1 MVICCGSPLSIN
13 NLAIVKRALPVS
25 FSVKEIALYKGRG
38 GEGKASGGGRQVL
51 GQVNQRLSLPFQP
64 RVIIETLCIVLS
76 VVIRSHLP

>member
-38 GEGKASGGGRQVL
+38 GEGKALGGGRQVL

-64 RVIIETLCIVLS
+64 HVIIETLCIVLS

>member
-1 MVICCGSPLSIN
+1 MVICCGTPLSIN

-25 FSVKEIALYKGRG
+25 LSVKERALYMGRG
-38 GEGKASGGGRQVL
+38 GEGKASRGGRQVL

-64 RVIIETLCIVLS
+64 HVIIETLCIVLS

>member
-64 RVIIETLCIVLS
+64 HVIIETLCIVLS